1 MRATRQAHSR
11 VALSPGCAVDYQM
24 QWKHPLARRYK
35 KTLPSEKKRE
45 ETKHGEQ
52 ARSCKRSYW
61 VSTWDACKGGTVPT
75 ELLLDGLGIYG
86 H

>member
-1 MRATRQAHSR
+1 MRATRQVHSR
-11 VALSPGCAVDYQM
+11 VERSPGCAVDY
-24 QWKHPLARRYK
+24 KISGNIHARKDK

-61 VSTWDACKGGTVPT
+61 VSTWDACKDGTVPT
-75 ELLLDGLGIYG
+75 ELLLDGLGVYD